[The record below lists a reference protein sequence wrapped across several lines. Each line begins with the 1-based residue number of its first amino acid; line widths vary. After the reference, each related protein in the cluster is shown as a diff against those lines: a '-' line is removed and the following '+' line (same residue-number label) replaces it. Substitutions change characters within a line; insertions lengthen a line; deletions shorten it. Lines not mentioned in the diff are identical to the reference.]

1 MLKFN
6 FGQLKIQHGKRGYG
20 MGDNIIMYRVPKL
33 KEQSFWIGNFIKKMK
48 LTESYMSYKDVII
61 LIAS

>member
-6 FGQLKIQHGKRGYG
+6 FGQLKIQHDKRGSG
-20 MGDNIIMYRVPKL
+20 MGGNIIIYRVPKL
-33 KEQSFWIGNFIKKMK
+33 KEQNFWIDNFIKKMK
-48 LTESYMSYKDVII
+48 LTKSYMSYKDVII